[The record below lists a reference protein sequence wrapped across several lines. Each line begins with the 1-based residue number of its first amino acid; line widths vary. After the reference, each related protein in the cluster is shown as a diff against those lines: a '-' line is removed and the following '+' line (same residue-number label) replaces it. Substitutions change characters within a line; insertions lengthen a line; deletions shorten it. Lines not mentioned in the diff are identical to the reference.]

1 MVIVAH
7 SICFYKHTTV
17 KKVQCQLAIVVAPF
31 LRPQNGVIFLT
42 RGSFRYNKAGAIL
55 FMIYEYKKG
64 SLEVFSQ
71 GHCLFHNYFKSWS
84 CMCLHL
90 TQNHF
95 KSLNCGGQ
103 HSNWN
108 SENVL
113 KKTKL
118 AGVAVAQSCAAFF
131 QGHFLDHLVTPSFL
145 PRKKTS
151 VAPKQIMT
159 QKFSIRVYI
168 LFLEGNYSHAK

>member
-55 FMIYEYKKG
+55 FMIYEYQKG

-90 TQNHF
+90 TQNHLLD
-95 KSLNCGGQ
+95 KSKLRWSTQLEFGKRSKENQASWRCC
-103 HSNWN
+103 S
-108 SENVL
+108 SEL
-113 KKTKL
+113 RCL
-118 AGVAVAQSCAAFF
+118 FSG
-131 QGHFLDHLVTPSFL
+131 SF
-145 PRKKTS
+145 PGS
-151 VAPKQIMT
+151 
-159 QKFSIRVYI
+159 FSYTIISSQEENFRRP
-168 LFLEGNYSHAK
+168 

>member
-1 MVIVAH
+1 
-7 SICFYKHTTV
+7 
-17 KKVQCQLAIVVAPF
+17 
-31 LRPQNGVIFLT
+31 
-42 RGSFRYNKAGAIL
+42 
-55 FMIYEYKKG
+55 MIYEYKESQKR
-64 SLEVFSQ
+64 EVLK
-71 GHCLFHNYFKSWS
+71 CLVRVIVYFTTILKVDPACVCTLRKTTYW
-84 CMCLHL
+84 
-90 TQNHF
+90 T
-95 KSLNCGGQ
+95 SLNCGGQ
-103 HSNWN
+103 HNWN